1 VSRTEEQ
8 VLNCPYSRGN
18 LFLLQVNDWF
28 HTPCGQYVLEPYVE
42 LTLTDMVDN
51 PGSNQPKRLR
61 HMAPIPSCTE
71 EKYIWIHD
79 LGRGKA
85 INKRVALIAGPRT
98 TETTINKDDYPEYDA
113 IDNGVFALT
122 SDSGW
127 SHGAPFPRTNQ
138 LPASGTN

>member
-1 VSRTEEQ
+1 MTHV
-8 VLNCPYSRGN
+8 G
-18 LFLLQVNDWF
+18 
-28 HTPCGQYVLEPYVE
+28 

-51 PGSNQPKRLR
+51 PDSKQPKRLR

-98 TETTINKDDYPEYDA
+98 TETTINIDDYPAYNA

-122 SDSGW
+122 SATVCGLMEHLAHEQVSYLRLV
-127 SHGAPFPRTNQ
+127 HTN
-138 LPASGTN
+138 